1 MFKSYQV
8 YFSNL
13 LSLCVSSKEV
23 DCSCLLIS
31 PCVSPCV
38 GMMRPHIREGV
49 RKYDIHS
56 GLKSYKLKLLGMLVR
71 RWCILMICW

>member
-38 GMMRPHIREGV
+38 GMMRPHIRG
-49 RKYDIHS
+49 
-56 GLKSYKLKLLGMLVR
+56 G
-71 RWCILMICW
+71 C